1 MVDQAL
7 YRDALGRFAS
17 GVTVVTAPVNGGGIA
32 GLTAS
37 AFSSLS
43 IDPPLILVCVGE
55 KSASRAAFNA
65 TPYFAVHIL
74 AENQESAAM
83 AFARSGD
90 DKANGIPWTSSE
102 RGTPMLDDYLVAL
115 ECERTEEFHG
125 GDHAIII
132 GRIIDIRMSDCDR
145 PPMTYYRGR
154 LNPFSLKDGQ
164 GN

>member
-1 MVDQAL
+1 MVDQTL

-17 GVTVVTAPVNGGGIA
+17 GVTIVTAPVGRDGIA

-65 TPYFAVHIL
+65 APYFAVHIL
-74 AENQESAAM
+74 AESQEDAAL

-90 DKANGIPWTSSE
+90 DKANGIPWTASE

-125 GDHAIII
+125 GDHTIII
-132 GRIIDIRMSDCDR
+132 GHIVDIRMSSCTR
-145 PPMTYYRGR
+145 APMTYYRGQ
-154 LNPFSLKDGQ
+154 LNPFAMKEEG
-164 GN
+164 

>member
-17 GVTVVTAPVNGGGIA
+17 GVTVVTAPVGTEGIA

-43 IDPPLILVCVGE
+43 MDPPLVLVCVGE

-65 TPYFAVHIL
+65 SPYFAVHIL
-74 AENQESAAM
+74 AESQEDTAM

-90 DKANGIPWTSSE
+90 DKASGIAWTPSV

-132 GRIIDIRMSDCDR
+132 GRIIDIQMSDCAR
-145 PPMTYYRGR
+145 APMTYYRGK
-154 LNPFSLKDGQ
+154 LNPFAMKDGQ
-164 GN
+164 

>member
-1 MVDQAL
+1 MVIDQAL

-17 GVTVVTAPVNGGGIA
+17 GVTVVTAAVGDNEIA

-43 IDPPLILVCVGE
+43 IDPPLVLICVGE

-65 TPYFAVHIL
+65 SPYFAVHIL
-74 AENQESAAM
+74 ADVQEETAL
-83 AFARSGD
+83 AFARSGE
-90 DKANGIPWTSSE
+90 DKANGIPWSPSE

-125 GDHAIII
+125 GDHAILI
-132 GRIIDIRMSDCDR
+132 GRIIDIKLSDCNR
-145 PPMTYYRGR
+145 TPMTYYRGQ
-154 LNPFSLKDGQ
+154 LNAFSFKDDT
-164 GN
+164 

>member
-17 GVTVVTAPVNGGGIA
+17 GVTVVTAPVGQEGIA

-65 TPYFAVHIL
+65 SPYFAVHIL
-74 AENQESAAM
+74 AESQEDTAM

-90 DKANGIPWTSSE
+90 DKANGIPWTPSE

-125 GDHAIII
+125 GDHTILI
-132 GRIIDIRMSDCDR
+132 GHIVDIRMSDCAR
-145 PPMTYYRGR
+145 APMTYYRGQ
-154 LNPFSLKDGQ
+154 LNAFDMKGER
-164 GN
+164 

>member
-17 GVTVVTAPVNGGGIA
+17 GVTVVTAPAGEGGIA

-43 IDPPLILVCVGE
+43 IDPPLVLVCVGE
-55 KSASRAAFNA
+55 KSASRAAFKA
-65 TPYFAVHIL
+65 SPYFAVHIL
-74 AENQESAAM
+74 AESQEEAAM

-90 DKANGIPWTSSE
+90 DKASGIPWTPSE

-115 ECERTEEFHG
+115 ECERMEEFHG

-132 GRIIDIRMSDCDR
+132 GHIIDIRMSDCTR
-145 PPMTYYRGR
+145 APMTYYRGQ
-154 LNPFSLKDGQ
+154 LNPFDMKGER
-164 GN
+164 